1 MKTTNQRIGSIL
13 VKLACIG
20 AILCSTAYLLML
32 GWYNTFLLDDYGFIA
47 ETDRS
52 GVPGMVHDMYY
63 YQQSR
68 FSTFFVLGW
77 ILKIWGHASNL
88 IGYTILL
95 LILGYSVLYYALRN
109 ITDIRNKWLLA
120 GCSILITNIAI
131 MAYLELSTFYWVCCA
146 LYTLSTY
153 AAIALITAIF
163 YDRGKSWVR
172 WTIVVLCSLYL
183 CGGAENFTPLVIAV
197 MGIAL
202 LYQMVK
208 NHMWEFWRTVEQKM
222 MIVSVLILFAGFVVV
237 LLGPGTSNRAT
248 EGEGGYLAHFTIVS
262 FVTKLIGASAI
273 FAMRLL
279 SKGLYYLLLIPFGLW
294 IGRAMPESKEKI
306 WKRIIISCV
315 IVFGLIELSIAAP
328 VVGMGWYAPLRSYS
342 FVSFM
347 MAALIIHCG
356 ALIGQ
361 KYRSD
366 CAIWLSAISA
376 IIIISMSLY
385 YMRTEY
391 PMVKKTHAQIVQRNN
406 AIQEHVVSG
415 SKEPIVLDSI
425 YYPVK
430 PNAYAILRSAINK
443 CLGQQSSHVALP
455 SVYYPYEFYDITKD
469 PSHWKNQALKKY
481 FKAEFDIVG

>member
-1 MKTTNQRIGSIL
+1 
-13 VKLACIG
+13 
-20 AILCSTAYLLML
+20 
-32 GWYNTFLLDDYGFIA
+32 
-47 ETDRS
+47 
-52 GVPGMVHDMYY
+52 
-63 YQQSR
+63 
-68 FSTFFVLGW
+68 
-77 ILKIWGHASNL
+77 
-88 IGYTILL
+88 
-95 LILGYSVLYYALRN
+95 
-109 ITDIRNKWLLA
+109 
-120 GCSILITNIAI
+120 
-131 MAYLELSTFYWVCCA
+131 
-146 LYTLSTY
+146 
-153 AAIALITAIF
+153 
-163 YDRGKSWVR
+163 
-172 WTIVVLCSLYL
+172 
-183 CGGAENFTPLVIAV
+183 
-197 MGIAL
+197 
-202 LYQMVK
+202 
-208 NHMWEFWRTVEQKM
+208 
-222 MIVSVLILFAGFVVV
+222 
-237 LLGPGTSNRAT
+237 
-248 EGEGGYLAHFTIVS
+248 
-262 FVTKLIGASAI
+262 
-273 FAMRLL
+273 MRLL